1 MAPLS
6 VTFSDL
12 EGHVCCLKHLYQHT
26 LGNIACIIYDMFTH
40 DSHECARGMCTRLV
54 NTTIFENEGLRK
66 VTASHVHCGNISE
79 TVRDSVVVTTDQ

>member
-1 MAPLS
+1 MIRMN
-6 VTFSDL
+6 VH
-12 EGHVCCLKHLYQHT
+12 E
-26 LGNIACIIYDMFTH
+26 
-40 DSHECARGMCTRLV
+40 ECARGMCTRLV